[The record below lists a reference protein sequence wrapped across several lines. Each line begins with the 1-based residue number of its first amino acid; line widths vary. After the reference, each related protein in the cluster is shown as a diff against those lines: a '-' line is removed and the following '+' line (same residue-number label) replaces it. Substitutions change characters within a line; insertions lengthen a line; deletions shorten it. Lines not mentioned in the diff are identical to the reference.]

1 MSVRFSAPVAQQ
13 QGTSPYVDVPDE
25 VLAQISEKRR
35 VPVAVTVNGYT
46 FRTTIAPMKGCL
58 LLGFNKV
65 NAAAAQVAA
74 GDVIDIEMDLDTAPR
89 EVDVPV
95 ELRQALAAV
104 PQAQAAYE
112 ALSYTHRREW
122 AQYVATAKQAQT
134 RVRRAAKAVAQLDPL
149 SRPR

>member
-58 LLGFNKV
+58 LLGFNKA
-65 NAAAAQVAA
+65 NAAAARVTA
-74 GDVIDIEMDLDTAPR
+74 GDVIDIEMELDTAPR
-89 EVDVPV
+89 EVEVPV
-95 ELRQALAAV
+95 ELRQALGAA
-104 PQAQAAYE
+104 PQAQAAYD
-112 ALSYTHRREW
+112 ALSYTHSREW
-122 AQYVATAKQAQT
+122 AQYVASAKQAQT
-134 RVRRAAKAVAQLDPL
+134 RVRRAAKAVTQLDPL
-149 SRPR
+149 SRPH

>member
-13 QGTSPYVDVPDE
+13 RGTSPYVDVPAA
-25 VLAQISEKRR
+25 VLAQISDKRR

-58 LLGFNKV
+58 LLGFNKA

-74 GDVIDIEMDLDTAPR
+74 GDLIDIEMVLDTAPR

-95 ELRQALAAV
+95 ELSEALAAA
-104 PQAQAAYE
+104 PQAHAAYA

-122 AQYVATAKQAQT
+122 AEYVASAKQPQT
-134 RVRRAAKAVAQLDPL
+134 RVRRAAKAVAHLDPL
-149 SRPR
+149 TEPR